1 QETTSILPRKG
12 FRGHC
17 DPAHWATLSPAPE
30 SKTLPPAN
38 LTPAPET
45 KALSPTASAPST
57 PALVTPTPAL
67 VDPTPVPVSKT
78 KDRIVITKIETLPPG
93 KRLLQNKSRTK
104 WRFTPIAKWG
114 HTDPATL
121 QSVEL
126 RSSSIPRPTPVLPSP
141 TPAPVPEATSS
152 DPNLSSKVETFLIPI
167 TVPAPEDV
175 SAPEIQAKDV
185 IPISRIETFL
195 PWKLYPIDLPP
206 RAPRV
211 RRPLHPI
218 DPENSVATQTDHIFK
233 TPIRPRFLK
242 TRLSPIPSTPIGKP
256 RTPGRNLVVPLENIF
271 KKKSIIKQLFKK
283 P

>member
-1 QETTSILPRKG
+1 MT
-12 FRGHC
+12 
-17 DPAHWATLSPAPE
+17 HWATPYPAPESKALPPANLTPAPE

-45 KALSPTASAPST
+45 KALPPTTASAPST

-78 KDRIVITKIETLPPG
+78 KDRIVITKVETLPPG

-141 TPAPVPEATSS
+141 TPAPVPEATSR
-152 DPNLSSKVETFLIPI
+152 DPNLSSEVETFLPWKLIPI
-167 TVPAPEDV
+167 TDLAPEDV
-175 SAPEIQAKDV
+175 SASEIQAKDA

-218 DPENSVATQTDHIFK
+218 DPENSVATQTYHIFK

-242 TRLSPIPSTPIGKP
+242 TRLSPIPSTPI
-256 RTPGRNLVVPLENIF
+256 
-271 KKKSIIKQLFKK
+271 
-283 P
+283 